1 MPKLSDEAAKARL
14 ESCECRNKMTKKYL
28 NQIIFSDESKIH
40 VNKFASTYVWKYGAE
55 WLDEKYWEK

>member
-1 MPKLSDEAAKARL
+1 MLKLSDEAAKARL
-14 ESCECRNKMTKKYL
+14 KWCLERQDKTNKYW

-40 VNKFASTYVWKYGAE
+40 ANQFARTFVWKYRGE